1 MVEANMYGLPFYG
14 FSGTPQNPP
23 PVAPTPTTRND
34 NGLTAAQLPALTA
47 SITQHVQTDGTSLFF
62 DDGQADGTTNPG
74 GIRSGTLSVI
84 YRPIQPQLSRDV
96 TVPGFSAHGAFITSL
111 ETATF
116 PGVKPAKPFPLVFN
130 HVERP
135 RTEFPNIFFPAGLVT
150 VNRDFIFGQ
159 ERATAVVNM
168 GRFRPDA
175 TGDLGTEQTVR
186 SIGLDIGYS
195 NSADDTLPQITQ
207 VGAVKTGTGF
217 TAFVRVTDDSGSL
230 HHVAVLWNDGG
241 PTWHVTD
248 LTHASGDLWT
258 APIVSSAATIFIDG
272 EAQDGAGNVG
282 FSFNKAVNFQSTE
295 DTTAPSILIAPP
307 LPNATYTLNQQV
319 NAIFDCSDA
328 GAVQSCVGQADV
340 GGPIQSGGLLYT
352 GSVGQHTF
360 TVTATDLAGHTTTR
374 TVNYTVVFG
383 FTGFRP
389 PVDNP
394 PVLNVDN
401 AGRTIPIKWGLRTAG
416 GAAYLNLNA
425 VQAIYSRQIRCPNAS
440 TDPISGDV
448 PVGLSGLTING
459 NDFQFNWATDR
470 GWAGTCRRLFI
481 RLSDGT
487 TPFADFKFR

>member
-1 MVEANMYGLPFYG
+1 MRTANDGERLAWALIENHQIVAGWPPGHTGQTLLDLTGQMYGYH
-14 FSGTPQNPP
+14 
-23 PVAPTPTTRND
+23 

-47 SITQHVQTDGTSLFF
+47 GITQHLQTDGTSLFF
-62 DDGQADGTTNPG
+62 DGAQPDGTTNAG

-130 HVERP
+130 DVEHP
-135 RTEFPNIFFPAGLVT
+135 RTDYPNIFFPAGLVT

-175 TGDLGTEQTVR
+175 TGDLGTEQVVR

-248 LTHASGDLWT
+248 LTHGSGDLWT
-258 APIVSSAATIFIDG
+258 APIVSSASSIFIDG

-282 FSFNKAVNFQSTE
+282 FSFNKAVNFQSTQ
-295 DTTAPSILIAPP
+295 DTSAPSILISPP
-307 LPNATYTLNQQV
+307 LPNATYTLDQLV
-319 NAIFDCSDA
+319 NATFACSDA
-328 GAVQSCVGQADV
+328 GAVQSCVGQSDV
-340 GGPIQSGGLLYT
+340 G
-352 GSVGQHTF
+352 
-360 TVTATDLAGHTTTR
+360 
-374 TVNYTVVFG
+374 
-383 FTGFRP
+383 
-389 PVDNP
+389 
-394 PVLNVDN
+394 
-401 AGRTIPIKWGLRTAG
+401 
-416 GAAYLNLNA
+416 
-425 VQAIYSRQIRCPNAS
+425 
-440 TDPISGDV
+440 
-448 PVGLSGLTING
+448 
-459 NDFQFNWATDR
+459 
-470 GWAGTCRRLFI
+470 RRLHRDSRGI
-481 RLSDGT
+481 VPAVLEALQALDHDVDRALVPDVADDST
-487 TPFADFKFR
+487 HEPTPRAWSCRPCPSACARPSPRASPGVRGPPPASPAARSW